1 MTFVVQTQIDIFFN
15 DRQSEFDGFE
25 PLTVGLTLWVDLN
38 FRDQM
43 FHQLFAFKGIHNIV
57 ELFKADENL
66 VNVVTCDFIRF
77 DRLLLC
83 TGIYQSIR

>member
-15 DRQSEFDGFE
+15 DRQSEFYGFE

-43 FHQLFAFKGIHNIV
+43 LHQLFTFKGIPR
-57 ELFKADENL
+57 FYRTSCKAARQGQI
-66 VNVVTCDFIRF
+66 C
-77 DRLLLC
+77 
-83 TGIYQSIR
+83 G